1 MHLSVIE
8 LSVHRTVGREDLLS
22 VCGVHPQ
29 PRTTGTIQPSVRAAR
44 GISAEIAADPLVAPS
59 AFRHVVGLLV
69 VVNVGQDDR
78 DLMNAGKA
86 LPRLAKFESA
96 SQTAERVRPPMR
108 GTEGADGAVPAA
120 SASPA
125 RS

>member
-69 VVNVGQDDR
+69 VVNVGQDYR
-78 DLMNAGKA
+78 DLTNAGKA
-86 LPRLAKFESA
+86 LVRQAKFESA
-96 SQTAERVRPPMR
+96 SHSAERVRPPMR
-108 GTEGADGAVPAA
+108 GKRVRPPA
-120 SASPA
+120 PN
-125 RS
+125 